1 MTSDNKNLNN
11 RLGAHPEPG
20 RLEAHPEAKR
30 LAQHEDDPVD
40 QNLIDEINEVPPV
53 TADVD
58 ETPKFVQYGAAV
70 LLGLGFGLGCYLWFG
85 GGNSGN
91 DQAARQA
98 QYMAQDYTTVNPNG
112 ELYSS
117 TPTDMANPFAEPC
130 NPILEPSD
138 GMVVPDETADFLG
151 MGAKSES
158 VAPVAADATAPL
170 QEAVAAESKKPAVYL
185 FKYDS
190 TTVPENSDLTAV
202 ANEAKKYGYSLD
214 VKAYTDEH
222 GRADYNLNLSKRR
235 AKAIADYLV
244 AHGVPSSKITIQGM
258 GATHA
263 FANDAQDRRAEIYVM
278 KK

>member
-1 MTSDNKNLNN
+1 M
-11 RLGAHPEPG
+11 
-20 RLEAHPEAKR
+20 
-30 LAQHEDDPVD
+30 
-40 QNLIDEINEVPPV
+40 
-53 TADVD
+53 
-58 ETPKFVQYGAAV
+58 
-70 LLGLGFGLGCYLWFG
+70 
-85 GGNSGN
+85 
-91 DQAARQA
+91 
-98 QYMAQDYTTVNPNG
+98 
-112 ELYSS
+112 
-117 TPTDMANPFAEPC
+117 
-130 NPILEPSD
+130 
-138 GMVVPDETADFLG
+138 
-151 MGAKSES
+151 
-158 VAPVAADATAPL
+158 

-190 TTVPENSDLTAV
+190 TTVPENSELTAV